1 MLSEYLAEEC
11 ASGRVLGP
19 FPREMAPMVHI
30 NRLGAVP
37 KSTPGK
43 YRLIVDL
50 SYPENK
56 SVNCGIDGVRCTLT
70 YVTVRDAAAR
80 LGKGALLAKVDIR
93 NAYRNIPVH
102 PDDRWLLGMA
112 WNGDVYV
119 DTVLPFGLRSAPK
132 IFNAVANAI
141 EWVARTAGVK
151 WMCHYLDDF
160 LIVGPPGSPRC
171 AQDLDLFLRHLSWLG
186 VPIAEEKIEGPVTRI
201 TFLGIEI
208 DSERQVLRLPQEKLA
223 ALKALIL
230 TWRSR
235 KWCRKVELQ
244 SLARKLQ
251 HACTVVHPGRSFIRR
266 VFERLRGTHA
276 GHHFIRINRAMRSDL
291 AWWATFLEEWNGV
304 AIFRPQ
310 GQLGPHHEFYSDASG
325 SFGCG
330 AIWGDRWL
338 QLKWPPSFAT
348 VAIAPK
354 ELIPVVMVCAIWGRA
369 WKGQVI
375 QVHCDNQA
383 VVSVLNSGYSR
394 DDYMMKLIRTLFFF
408 AAEWDIHLVA
418 CHIPGIRNV
427 VADAISRNDM
437 HTLFSKVPRAASQP
451 MPMPDELLQLLLT
464 PSLEWTDTSW
474 SRLFRDC
481 LRRV

>member
-1 MLSEYLAEEC
+1 MALDRCRASGFRLPSIRFAGITTPFHLDRWHAILQAHPDKHFSAYILRGIAAGFRIGFQYGTVDCRAATRNWPSVAQCSQKISEYLAEEC

-141 EWVARTAGVK
+141 EWVARTASVK

-208 DSERQVLRLPQEKLA
+208 DSERQVLRLPR
-223 ALKALIL
+223 
-230 TWRSR
+230 RSWQR
-235 KWCRKVELQ
+235 
-244 SLARKLQ
+244 
-251 HACTVVHPGRSFIRR
+251 
-266 VFERLRGTHA
+266 
-276 GHHFIRINRAMRSDL
+276 
-291 AWWATFLEEWNGV
+291 
-304 AIFRPQ
+304 
-310 GQLGPHHEFYSDASG
+310 
-325 SFGCG
+325 
-330 AIWGDRWL
+330 
-338 QLKWPPSFAT
+338 
-348 VAIAPK
+348 
-354 ELIPVVMVCAIWGRA
+354 
-369 WKGQVI
+369 
-375 QVHCDNQA
+375 
-383 VVSVLNSGYSR
+383 
-394 DDYMMKLIRTLFFF
+394 
-408 AAEWDIHLVA
+408 
-418 CHIPGIRNV
+418 
-427 VADAISRNDM
+427 
-437 HTLFSKVPRAASQP
+437 
-451 MPMPDELLQLLLT
+451 
-464 PSLEWTDTSW
+464 
-474 SRLFRDC
+474 
-481 LRRV
+481 